1 MCKCINM
8 DETTPPSPGHPRR
21 RIPHKEKSPEQ
32 KHRDKENKRK
42 NRQRDADLRRAVV
55 QLKQDLIN
63 ENFDDLHKK
72 IHALDV
78 RDSNGQHN
86 DNAQLAGITNQVAK
100 LTAGMA
106 TLESKFYV
114 LDERCKKCCPSY

>member
-1 MCKCINM
+1 M
-8 DETTPPSPGHPRR
+8 DDTTPSPGPRR
-21 RIPHKEKSPEQ
+21 RHSPHKEKSPEQ

-42 NRQRDADLRRAVV
+42 NRQRDADLRRAIV

-86 DNAQLAGITNQVAK
+86 DNAQLVGITNQLAK
-100 LTAGMA
+100 LTAGMEI
-106 TLESKFYV
+106 LENKFDV